1 MKSRSQI
8 PTKEKAQQA
17 IGLNMEQI
25 KAEKQDFIKTVIP
38 QWEEQA
44 RKRSVKPITP
54 FRLARGGK
62 HNGVNM
68 SVLRSLLT
76 AGVLASGLLRA

>member
-1 MKSRSQI
+1 MKSRSRI
-8 PTKEKAQQA
+8 SRPKKAQQA

-44 RKRSVKPITP
+44 RKNGLLSQRPVPPRK
-54 FRLARGGK
+54 GGK
-62 HNGVNM
+62 HNE
-68 SVLRSLLT
+68 
-76 AGVLASGLLRA
+76 